1 MCVLGCAWKPSVI
14 GGTGVDRVSGWKR
27 LEASNRLW
35 NWGCLPGRKLCE
47 DQMVK
52 MIVASQGKEID
63 WGRGALVVGR
73 RLTSNAG
80 ICVDLI
86 ENV

>member
-1 MCVLGCAWKPSVI
+1 MECVCTWKPCVI
-14 GGTGVDRVSGWKR
+14 GGTGVERVSGWKR
-27 LEASNRLW
+27 LEASSRLW
-35 NWGCLPGRKLCE
+35 NWGRIPGRKLYE

-73 RLTSNAG
+73 QLPSNSG
-80 ICVDLI
+80 ICVDFI